1 MINNVLF
8 HDQIDKC
15 NNKKSEECSCRFLS
29 KTIIQLQLLYIYIYI
44 NIAIIGLFRL
54 IT

>member
-15 NNKKSEECSCRFLS
+15 NNKKSEECSCRFPS
-29 KTIIQLQLLYIYIYI
+29 KTIIQFAAAIYIYI